1 MERDQLTGGFVEF
14 GVQRINDPAIINY
27 GYAMVR
33 NERDARAIVR
43 RDPQHW
49 ALVTRVVPPWQTV
62 DTTEE
67 DD

>member
-1 MERDQLTGGFVEF
+1 MEHDQLTDGVVEF
-14 GVQRINDPAIINY
+14 GVQRINDPAIIND
-27 GYAMVR
+27 GYAFVHH
-33 NERDARAIVR
+33 EQLARAIVR

-49 ALVTRVVPPWQTV
+49 ALVTRTVPPWQTV